1 MNPYAAPPHTASSST
16 GMDSFGGEWQFEADL
31 AELLAQSTA
40 TKTGHCEGPYADA
53 PYEAY
58 EKYEAYEQT
67 YEQAYEPYEPYEPYD
82 YPPAAPRPP
91 GGHSHRRRN
100 RLLRLIA
107 RFRRPG
113 PVLLLRWLSLLMA
126 TTTAAIVTMM
136 SVLGGMIAYDPMRH
150 LASLGV
156 SPGLVG
162 WWPLLVFG
170 PWLVA
175 SLSILRA
182 AVHQR
187 HVPHSWAV
195 VVFFS
200 AVAVYLC
207 VAHAQKTVTS
217 MAVAGLPP
225 ITAVVSFHQ
234 LVRQIT
240 LTNPPR
246 HALSRQGSSAN
257 KPN

>member
-1 MNPYAAPPHTASSST
+1 
-16 GMDSFGGEWQFEADL
+16 MDSFGGEWQFEADL

-40 TKTGHCEGPYADA
+40 TTSGNGNAPFTGA
-53 PYEAY
+53 
-58 EKYEAYEQT
+58 
-67 YEQAYEPYEPYEPYD
+67 AYEPYEYSSP
-82 YPPAAPRPP
+82 APRPSAAR
-91 GGHSHRRRN
+91 SHRRRN
-100 RLLRLIA
+100 RLLRLVA
-107 RFRRPG
+107 RLRRPG
-113 PVLLLRWLSLLMA
+113 PVLLLRWLSLLIA

-136 SVLGGMIAYDPMRH
+136 SVLGGMISYDPMRH

-156 SPGLVG
+156 SPGLAG

-187 HVPHSWAV
+187 HVSHSWAV

-200 AVAVYLC
+200 LIAVYLC

-225 ITAVVSFHQ
+225 VTALVSFHQ

-240 LTNPPR
+240 LTNPPK
-246 HALSRQGSSAN
+246 HALPRQRSTPGQSN
-257 KPN
+257 

>member
-1 MNPYAAPPHTASSST
+1 
-16 GMDSFGGEWQFEADL
+16 MDSFGGEWQGEWQFEADL

-40 TKTGHCEGPYADA
+40 TTTGHDDA
-53 PYEAY
+53 PFTDVPFTDVPFTDVPYEAY
-58 EKYEAYEQT
+58 EAY
-67 YEQAYEPYEPYEPYD
+67 APYEFPS
-82 YPPAAPRPP
+82 PPPRPA
-91 GGHSHRRRN
+91 GSHRRRN
-100 RLLRLIA
+100 RLLRLTA
-107 RFRRPG
+107 RLRRPG
-113 PVLLLRWLSLLMA
+113 PVPLLRWLSLLIA
-126 TTTAAIVTMM
+126 TTTAAIVTTL
-136 SVLGGMIAYDPMRH
+136 SVLGGMISYDPMRH

-156 SPGLVG
+156 SPGLAG

-200 AVAVYLC
+200 AIAVYLC
-207 VAHAQKTVTS
+207 VAHTQKTVTG

-225 ITAVVSFHQ
+225 ITALVSFHQ

-240 LTNPPR
+240 LTNPPK
-246 HALSRQGSSAN
+246 HALPRQRGGSDQSN
-257 KPN
+257 

>member
-1 MNPYAAPPHTASSST
+1 
-16 GMDSFGGEWQFEADL
+16 MDSFGGEWQGEWQFEADL
-31 AELLAQSTA
+31 AELLAQSTTTTTEHDDA
-40 TKTGHCEGPYADA
+40 PFTDVPFTDASFTDA

-58 EKYEAYEQT
+58 D
-67 YEQAYEPYEPYEPYD
+67 PYEFPLSTTR
-82 YPPAAPRPP
+82 PA

-107 RFRRPG
+107 RLRRPG
-113 PVLLLRWLSLLMA
+113 PALLLRWLSLLIA
-126 TTTAAIVTMM
+126 TTTAAIVTTL
-136 SVLGGMIAYDPMRH
+136 SVLGGMISYDPMRH

-156 SPGLVG
+156 SPGLAG

-200 AVAVYLC
+200 AIAVYLC
-207 VAHAQKTVTS
+207 VAHSQKTITS

-225 ITAVVSFHQ
+225 ITALVSFHQ
-234 LVRQIT
+234 MIRQIT
-240 LTNPPR
+240 LTNPPK
-246 HALSRQGSSAN
+246 HALPRQRSGSSQSN
-257 KPN
+257 